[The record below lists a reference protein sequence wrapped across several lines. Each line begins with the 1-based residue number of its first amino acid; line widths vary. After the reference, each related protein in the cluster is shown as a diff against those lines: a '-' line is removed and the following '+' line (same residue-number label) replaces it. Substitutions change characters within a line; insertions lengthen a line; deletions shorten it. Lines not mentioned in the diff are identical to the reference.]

1 MKVIGLT
8 GGIAS
13 GKTTVANRL
22 AARGGAVID
31 ADQIAREV
39 VEPGTP
45 ALEAIAEAFG
55 PEVLD
60 PAGRLDRAALARR
73 VFGNEP
79 ARERLNAIVHPAVK
93 EAMTRA
99 LDALRQRPTPP
110 PFAVLVVPLLFET
123 GMQAMAD
130 TVWTVS
136 VPPAM
141 QRARLLARD
150 ALSEAEADARI
161 ASQWPLARKLA
172 LSDRVIDNTGVLEAL
187 DAQIAAALQA
197 EGLG

>member
-13 GKTTVANRL
+13 GKTTVANLL

-31 ADQIAREV
+31 ADRIAREV
-39 VEPGTP
+39 VEPGAP
-45 ALEAIAEAFG
+45 ALEAIARTFG
-55 PEVLD
+55 PEVID
-60 PAGRLDRAALARR
+60 PGGRLDRAALARR
-73 VFGNEP
+73 IFGDEQ
-79 ARERLNAIVHPAVK
+79 ARERLNAIVHPAVE
-93 EAMTRA
+93 EAMLQALAELRA
-99 LDALRQRPTPP
+99 SASVP

-123 GMQAMAD
+123 GMQTMAD

-136 VPPAM
+136 VPPAL
-141 QRARLLARD
+141 QRERLVARD

-161 ASQWPLARKLA
+161 AAQWPLERKLE
-172 LSDRVIDNTGVLEAL
+172 LSDRVLDNTGIPGAL
-187 DAQIAAALQA
+187 DAQVAAALRA